1 MRNALLD
8 ELEAQIKIGWRNIN
22 NLRYA
27 DDTTVMAEGEEELKN
42 LLRVNEESERAIFR
56 LNIKKTKIMAFG
68 PITALQVEGEKVEVV
83 TDLHFLG
90 SKITVNGDWRL
101 EIRRRLL
108 LGRINDD
115 KCRQCVEKQR
125 HYSADKDLFSQGYG
139 LATDHVWLWEL
150 ERKDGRMPKN

>member
-1 MRNALLD
+1 
-8 ELEAQIKIGWRNIN
+8 
-22 NLRYA
+22 
-27 DDTTVMAEGEEELKN
+27 MAEGEEELKN

-139 LATDHVWLWEL
+139 LATDHVWL
-150 ERKDGRMPKN
+150 

>member
-1 MRNALLD
+1 
-8 ELEAQIKIGWRNIN
+8 
-22 NLRYA
+22 
-27 DDTTVMAEGEEELKN
+27 
-42 LLRVNEESERAIFR
+42 
-56 LNIKKTKIMAFG
+56 MAFG

-125 HYSADKDLFSQGYG
+125 HYSADKGLYSEDYG
-139 LATDHVWLWEL
+139 LPNGHVRLCELDH
-150 ERKDGRMPKN
+150 K